1 MSANTKDILVEIT
14 STVGMDICKKVMEE
28 MIVEMINMGI
38 TSSTLEEK
46 LEAVSLNKDTN
57 DASATTSS
65 TSSSSSSSSS
75 EEEDPNSKLRRT
87 LLMQQVKI
95 VDSKGNLKTVYPSRV
110 DLNFGDSNKLRV
122 KRLYDD

>member
-65 TSSSSSSSSS
+65 TSSSSSSSS
-75 EEEDPNSKLRRT
+75 EEDDPNSKLRRT

>member
-65 TSSSSSSSSS
+65 TSSSSSSSS